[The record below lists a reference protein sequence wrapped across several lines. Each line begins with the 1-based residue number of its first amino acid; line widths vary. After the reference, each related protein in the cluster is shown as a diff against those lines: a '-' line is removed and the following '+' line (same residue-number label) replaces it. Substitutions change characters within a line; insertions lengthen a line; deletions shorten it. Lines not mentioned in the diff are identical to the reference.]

1 MTVHLDG
8 IQRNYQEVPKS
19 SSTKRNKKTI
29 PLDFNYID
37 IRKSE
42 NVTAKRSL
50 GSKLVRG
57 FRVLA
62 KLVIGL
68 VLSKDPKGTA
78 DRVFKSELHPNRVK

>member
-29 PLDFNYID
+29 PLDFNYIA

-62 KLVIGL
+62 KIVIGSF
-68 VLSKDPKGTA
+68 LSNDPKGTA
-78 DRVFKSELHPNRVK
+78 ERVFKSELHPNRVK